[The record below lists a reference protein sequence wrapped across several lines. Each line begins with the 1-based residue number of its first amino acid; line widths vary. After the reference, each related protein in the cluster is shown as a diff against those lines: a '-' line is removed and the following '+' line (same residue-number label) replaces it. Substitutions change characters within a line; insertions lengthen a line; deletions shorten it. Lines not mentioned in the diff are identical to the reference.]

1 MIIDQMNRIYGFGN
15 ALIDLEIQIQ
25 DDELES
31 INIKKGNMRHIS
43 ENELKTMD
51 KEAIN
56 QLKEYDWSGNGR
68 ELRNVVERLI
78 ILSDN
83 NKITKKDVI
92 KYSNK

>member
-43 ENELKTMD
+43 ENELKTFMD
-51 KEAIN
+51 RFSNNIN
-56 QLKEYDWSGNGR
+56 S
-68 ELRNVVERLI
+68 RLPGGSI
-78 ILSDN
+78 ANSLYAAN
-83 NKITKKDVI
+83 QHGAPC
-92 KYSNK
+92 

>member
-43 ENELKTMD
+43 ENELKTFMD
-51 KEAIN
+51 RFSNNIN
-56 QLKEYDWSGNGR
+56 S
-68 ELRNVVERLI
+68 RLQEV
-78 ILSDN
+78 L
-83 NKITKKDVI
+83 
-92 KYSNK
+92 